1 MCPRFPVDPAA
12 AAAVKCTARPPFPR
26 RRPAALPLLIC
37 ASATSAGPGKAGPAG
52 EDAHFLL
59 PPGGGPATS
68 PSASSVGAPT
78 VGVGVFDGVGGWRR
92 LGIDAG
98 DYARALAA
106 GAAAYLAARP
116 GPAGSA
122 VVAGRWSA
130 AEALVSAV
138 DAVSLAGT
146 ATAVV
151 AAVVADTE
159 AAAGGAAKEKLE
171 DGGGGGCG
179 AWASAHPPPPEGQP
193 RRSGRRLVGVSI
205 GDSALWVIR
214 AGTVVYR
221 SPSLG
226 QGAFNQPAQLGAGA
240 LDPLADASAIDVPLD
255 VGDTVVVGSDGLF
268 DNVWGET
275 IVSTAT
281 RDEGGGG
288 GGAVA
293 EAARR
298 LHAAAV
304 DAYSARRYRSPFA
317 VAARA
322 AGWDYPDA
330 GKPDDV
336 VVVVCRAEA
345 SKGDK
350 GGGTNL

>member
-59 PPGGGPATS
+59 PLAAGLP
-68 PSASSVGAPT
+68 
-78 VGVGVFDGVGGWRR
+78 RR
-92 LGIDAG
+92 RPRRVLGIDAG

>member
-1 MCPRFPVDPAA
+1 MRAAELQVGVHGAPPPPPRV
-12 AAAVKCTARPPFPR
+12 AVPP
-26 RRPAALPLLIC
+26 PLLVC
-37 ASATSAGPGKAGPAG
+37 ASATSAGPGKGGPAG

-59 PPGGGPATS
+59 PPGGGPPTA
-68 PSASSVGAPT
+68 PAASTVGAPT

-116 GPAGSA
+116 GAGGAA
-122 VVAGRWSA
+122 VVYGRWAA

-138 DAVSLAGT
+138 DAVTLAGT

-151 AAVVADTE
+151 AAVVADDDDDDA
-159 AAAGGAAKEKLE
+159 AAAGGHA
-171 DGGGGGCG
+171 
-179 AWASAHPPPPEGQP
+179 AWAAAHPPGGRP
-193 RRSGRRLVGVSI
+193 RRSGRRLVGVAV
-205 GDSALWVIR
+205 GDSGLWVIR
-214 AGTVVYR
+214 AGTVIYR
-221 SPSLG
+221 SP
-226 QGAFNQPAQLGAGA
+226 
-240 LDPLADASAIDVPLD
+240 
-255 VGDTVVVGSDGLF
+255 DGLF
-268 DNVWGET
+268 DNVWGEA
-275 IVSTAT
+275 VVATAT
-281 RDEGGGG
+281 AARGGEGGD
-288 GGAVA
+288 VA
-293 EAARR
+293 AAARR

-304 DAYSARRYRSPFA
+304 DAYSRRTYRSPFA

-345 SKGDK
+345 SNGGK
-350 GGGTNL
+350 GGGTDL